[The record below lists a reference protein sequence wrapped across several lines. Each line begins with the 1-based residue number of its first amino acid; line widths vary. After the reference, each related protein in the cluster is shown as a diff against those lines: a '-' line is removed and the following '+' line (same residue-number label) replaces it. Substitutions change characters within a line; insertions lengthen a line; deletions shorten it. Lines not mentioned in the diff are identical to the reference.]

1 MEAKVP
7 ITFNKQNEGSQMG
20 SNKKKY
26 CNWFKVKVT
35 SAVTIMTNEYEME
48 SAKTTSLASPSWFKN
63 VSSRLSPS
71 MLSFVDKSRK
81 SPILDWTPKI
91 IIIIITQMLKKGF
104 CTHWTTNLKWNTTHK
119 YIYYSYFYS
128 WQLLGRKSSIEFALL
143 THYLIILSA
152 TIILHYKLQTIMI
165 FYDVRKCL
173 NHSWNLRLK
182 KRKTKNEI

>member
-1 MEAKVP
+1 MKEAKWGQTKKNIVTDLKLKLP
-7 ITFNKQNEGSQMG
+7 ALLRSWRTSMKWKVQKQRLWRVRVDSKTFRRDCRRRCCRS
-20 SNKKKY
+20 S
-26 CNWFKVKVT
+26 T
-35 SAVTIMTNEYEME
+35 SPE
-48 SAKTTSLASPSWFKN
+48 SRRSWTG
-63 VSSRLSPS
+63 RL
-71 MLSFVDKSRK
+71 
-81 SPILDWTPKI
+81 KI